1 MIVFSITSSTTILL
15 CCVFDAVSGFFLLV
29 LHISVPPRISP
40 FYFEDGVTEGMR
52 TQIMCTASQGDR
64 PFNITWRKDSQPL
77 GHENDSDAPWINV
90 SDYAP
95 FSSILTINTVTS
107 SHSGNYTCVV
117 TNKAG
122 VAEYTAQLSV
132 TGNVLYCTVNCTGST
147 VIVSVRCNVAVTVT
161 LHVVLKDL
169 HVSNILLS
177 TVVLCSNS
185 VQTYTE
191 LQLFSS
197 H

>member
-1 MIVFSITSSTTILL
+1 MQFRV
-15 CCVFDAVSGFFLLV
+15 FLLV
-29 LHISVPPRISP
+29 FHISVPPRISP

-132 TGNVLYCTVNCTGST
+132 TGNVLYCTVNCTGNT
-147 VIVSVRCNVAVTVT
+147 LIVSVKCNVAVTVT
-161 LHVVLKDL
+161 LHVVLEDL
-169 HVSNILLS
+169 HVPNVLLS
-177 TVVLCSNS
+177 AVVRCSNS
-185 VQTYTE
+185 VQSYAE
-191 LQLFSS
+191 LLLFSS
-197 H
+197 Q

>member
-1 MIVFSITSSTTILL
+1 VIVFSIISSTTILL
-15 CCVFDAVSGFFLLV
+15 CCVFDAVSGFLLV
-29 LHISVPPRISP
+29 FHISVPPRISP

-132 TGNVLYCTVNCTGST
+132 TGNVLYCTVNCTGNT
-147 VIVSVRCNVAVTVT
+147 YIVSVTCNVAVTVT
-161 LHVVLKDL
+161 LHVVLEDL
-169 HVSNILLS
+169 HVPNVLLS
-177 TVVLCSNS
+177 TVVHCSNS
-185 VQTYTE
+185 VQSYAQ
-191 LQLFSS
+191 LLLFSS
-197 H
+197 Q